1 MRAPGPTF
9 AEAVDAFKH
18 RYPDYAGWWFLSSRV
33 RQFTHRLP
41 TGTVDDYMELIGSI
55 CVAWLVAQTWP
66 RLPEQVQQYR
76 QEANRRLDLIRPL
89 LKESWLTPVARQ
101 ELEQLER
108 CETAFVNDCN
118 EGTPPVID
126 AMPIDGVGLPKRRD
140 HLTVDDLGR
149 ERRGAGPCLF
159 VRELSLAMRDIFG
172 KPYDKVVGELAG
184 LAFETKALSLRT
196 VRAMCEKTTTTRPK

>member
-1 MRAPGPTF
+1 MRVPGSTF
-9 AEAVDAFKH
+9 AEAVDAFQH
-18 RYPDYAGWWFLSSRV
+18 RYPDYAGWWFLSRV
-33 RQFTHRLP
+33 RQFTHLLP

-55 CVAWLVAQTWP
+55 CVAWLVAQEWP

-108 CETAFVNDCN
+108 CETAFVNACN
-118 EGTPPVID
+118 EGTPPVIES
-126 AMPIDGVGLPKRRD
+126 MPIDGVGLPKRRD

-159 VRELSLAMRDIFG
+159 VREVSAAMRDIFG

-184 LAFETKALSLRT
+184 LVFKIPPLPPET
-196 VRAMCEKTTTTRPK
+196 VRTMCKKTGLIRQK